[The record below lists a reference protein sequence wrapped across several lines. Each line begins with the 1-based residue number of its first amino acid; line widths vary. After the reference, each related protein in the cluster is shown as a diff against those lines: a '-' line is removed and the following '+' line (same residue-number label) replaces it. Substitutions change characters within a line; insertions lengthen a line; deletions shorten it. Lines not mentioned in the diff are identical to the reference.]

1 MYVMWLLLFYFV
13 HQSLLVLLYA
23 DEKLSCASLWQHQLE
38 PVK

>member
-23 DEKLSCASLWQHQLE
+23 DEKLSCASCGNTNWNR
-38 PVK
+38 